1 MLHGHGD
8 DGYRHPGAVRVN
20 FSSNVMPGG
29 CPPGLTEHLQSRLGS
44 LDTYPEAAAETLT
57 TLLAHHEGVAPE
69 NVLVTNGATAAIH
82 LVAQAFRA
90 RHACVITPTFAE
102 YEDACAANG
111 CPLSFLPWTDYAAGA
126 GPSGDLVWLCNP
138 NNPTGSVLPREWLQ
152 GRIRSRP
159 ETTFVIDLAYAE
171 LCAEPPLTA
180 GDCLTFPN
188 LILLKSLT
196 KRFAI
201 PGLRLGYVI
210 GPAELTQKV
219 RRFVAPWSV
228 NSLALVAGEF
238 LLKTKP
244 AAMRPVAVYL
254 AEAREFQRW
263 LAEIDGVAVEPST
276 TGYFLCRLA
285 RGSGAALKTYLLREH
300 GFLVR
305 DAGNFRGLDACCV
318 RVATQRPEQNRALV
332 EAIEQWIRLS

>member
-29 CPPGLTEHLQSRLGS
+29 CPPGLTEHLQSRLATI
-44 LDTYPEAAAETLT
+44 DTYPEAAAETLT
-57 TLLAHHEGVAPE
+57 ALIADHEGVAPE
-69 NVLVTNGATAAIH
+69 HVLVTNGATAAIH

-102 YEDACAANG
+102 YEDACAAND
-111 CPLSFLPWTDYAAGA
+111 CPLSFLPWKDFAAGA
-126 GPSGDLVWLCNP
+126 EPPGDWVWLCNP
-138 NNPTGSVLPREWLQ
+138 NNPTGAVLPRERLQ
-152 GRIRSRP
+152 ARIRSRP
-159 ETTFVIDLAYAE
+159 ETLFVIDLAYAE

-180 GDCLTFPN
+180 GDCLACPN
-188 LILLKSLT
+188 LLLIKSLT

-201 PGLRLGYVI
+201 PGLRLGYLVAA
-210 GPAELTQKV
+210 AELRQKV
-219 RRFVAPWSV
+219 RRFSAPWSV
-228 NSLALVAGEF
+228 NSLALAAGEF

-244 AAMRPVAVYL
+244 AARPLAVYL

-263 LAEIDGVAVEPST
+263 LAAINGVVVEPSS
-276 TGYFLCRLA
+276 TGYFLFRLG
-285 RGSGAALKTYLLREH
+285 RGSGAELKTYLLREH

-305 DAGNFRGLDACCV
+305 DAGNFRGLDAGCV
-318 RVATQRPEQNRALV
+318 RVATRRPEQNRALV
-332 EAIEQWIRLS
+332 AAIEQWMRSS